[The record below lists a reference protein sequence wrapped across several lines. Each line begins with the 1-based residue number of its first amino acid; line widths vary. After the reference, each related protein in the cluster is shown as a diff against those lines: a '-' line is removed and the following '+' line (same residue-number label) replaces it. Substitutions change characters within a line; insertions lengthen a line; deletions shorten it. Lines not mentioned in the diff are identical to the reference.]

1 MISRLNLR
9 NFDDDGSSTAGDPD
23 AATNEEIEAR
33 IAKAHKQGHIEGYLT
48 GADAGRAEMA
58 KTMEKAQTE
67 MVEMLAQELARLAIA
82 AEQRHEALVAQ
93 VVGFTL
99 QTCEI
104 IFPEIIER
112 MSAERVRKT
121 AMRSLKMAIG
131 SSRIRV
137 RLSPDTL
144 AEIGPELRMQAAQH
158 QCDHALELQADPE
171 LHAGDARMEWDHG
184 GLDYGF
190 QKICDRLLAELR
202 DTHQRAINAQK
213 DKDGHGQA

>member
-1 MISRLNLR
+1 MITRLNLR
-9 NFDDDGSSTAGDPD
+9 NFDDDGSASSNDPS
-23 AATNEEIEAR
+23 AATNEEIDAR

-67 MVEMLAQELARLAIA
+67 MVETLSQELARLAVA

-104 IFPEIIER
+104 IFPEIIEH

-121 AMRSLKMAIG
+121 ATRSLKMAIG

-137 RLSPDTL
+137 RLSPATL
-144 AEIGPELRMQAAQH
+144 AAIGPELRTQAVHH

-184 GLDYGF
+184 NLDYGF

-202 DTHQRAINAQK
+202 DTHQRAIDAQK
-213 DKDGHGQA
+213 EKDGHGQA

>member
-1 MISRLNLR
+1 MITRLNLR
-9 NFDDDGSSTAGDPD
+9 NFDNDGTTSPDDHH

-67 MVEMLAQELARLAIA
+67 MVETLGQELARLAIA

-121 AMRSLKMAIG
+121 ATQSLKMAIG
-131 SSRIRV
+131 SSHIRV
-137 RLSPDTL
+137 RLSPATL
-144 AEIGPELRMQAAQH
+144 AEIGTELRMQAAQH
-158 QCDHALELQADPE
+158 HCDHALELQADPE

-184 GLDYGF
+184 NLDYGF
-190 QKICDRLLAELR
+190 QKICDRLLVELR

-213 DKDGHGQA
+213 EKDGHGQA

>member
-1 MISRLNLR
+1 MITRLNLR
-9 NFDDDGSSTAGDPD
+9 NFDDDGTTSPD
-23 AATNEEIEAR
+23 DHHAATNEEIEAR

-67 MVEMLAQELARLAIA
+67 MVETLGQELARLAIA

-121 AMRSLKMAIG
+121 ATQSLKMAIG

-137 RLSPDTL
+137 RLSPATL

-158 QCDHALELQADPE
+158 HCDHALELQADPE

-184 GLDYGF
+184 NLDYGF
-190 QKICDRLLAELR
+190 QKICDRLLVELR

-213 DKDGHGQA
+213 EKDGHGQA

>member
-1 MISRLNLR
+1 MITRLNLR
-9 NFDDDGSSTAGDPD
+9 NFDDDGTTSPD
-23 AATNEEIEAR
+23 DHHAATNEEIEAR

-58 KTMEKAQTE
+58 KRMEKAQTE
-67 MVEMLAQELARLAIA
+67 MVETLGQELARLAIA

-121 AMRSLKMAIG
+121 ATQSLKMAIG

-137 RLSPDTL
+137 RLSPTTL

-158 QCDHALELQADPE
+158 HCDHALELQADPE

-184 GLDYGF
+184 NLDYGF
-190 QKICDRLLAELR
+190 QKICDRLLVELR

-213 DKDGHGQA
+213 EKDGHGQA

>member
-1 MISRLNLR
+1 MITRLNLR
-9 NFDDDGSSTAGDPD
+9 NFDDDGTTSPD
-23 AATNEEIEAR
+23 DHHAATNEEIEAR

-67 MVEMLAQELARLAIA
+67 MVETLGQELARLAIA

-121 AMRSLKMAIG
+121 ATQSLKMAIG
-131 SSRIRV
+131 SSRVRV
-137 RLSPDTL
+137 RLSPATL
-144 AEIGPELRMQAAQH
+144 AEIGPELRTQAAQH
-158 QCDHALELQADPE
+158 HCDHALELQADPE

-184 GLDYGF
+184 NLDYGF
-190 QKICDRLLAELR
+190 QKICDRLLVELR

-213 DKDGHGQA
+213 EKDGHGQA

>member
-1 MISRLNLR
+1 MITRLNLR
-9 NFDDDGSSTAGDPD
+9 NFDDDGTTSPD
-23 AATNEEIEAR
+23 DHHAATNEEIEAR

-67 MVEMLAQELARLAIA
+67 MVETLGQELARLAIA

-121 AMRSLKMAIG
+121 ATQSLKMAIG

-137 RLSPDTL
+137 RLSPATL
-144 AEIGPELRMQAAQH
+144 AEIGPELRMQAVQH
-158 QCDHALELQADPE
+158 HCDHALELQADPE

-184 GLDYGF
+184 NLDYGF
-190 QKICDRLLAELR
+190 QKICDRLLVELR

-213 DKDGHGQA
+213 EKDGHGQA

>member
-1 MISRLNLR
+1 MITRLNLR
-9 NFDDDGSSTAGDPD
+9 NFDDDGTTSPD
-23 AATNEEIEAR
+23 DHHAATNEEIEAR

-67 MVEMLAQELARLAIA
+67 MVETLGQELARLAIA

-121 AMRSLKMAIG
+121 ATQSLKMAIG

-137 RLSPDTL
+137 RLSPATL

-184 GLDYGF
+184 NLDYGF
-190 QKICDRLLAELR
+190 QKICDRLLVELR

-213 DKDGHGQA
+213 EKDGHGQA

>member
-1 MISRLNLR
+1 MITRLNLR
-9 NFDDDGSSTAGDPD
+9 NFDDDGTTSPD
-23 AATNEEIEAR
+23 DHHAATNEEIEAR

-67 MVEMLAQELARLAIA
+67 MVETLGQELARLAIA

-121 AMRSLKMAIG
+121 ATQSLKMAIG

-137 RLSPDTL
+137 RLSPATL
-144 AEIGPELRMQAAQH
+144 AEIGPDLRMQAAQH
-158 QCDHALELQADPE
+158 HCDHALELQADPE

-184 GLDYGF
+184 NLDYGF
-190 QKICDRLLAELR
+190 QKICDRLLVELR

-213 DKDGHGQA
+213 EKDGHGQA

>member
-1 MISRLNLR
+1 MITRLNLR
-9 NFDDDGSSTAGDPD
+9 NFDDDGTTSPD
-23 AATNEEIEAR
+23 DHHAATNEEIAAR

-67 MVEMLAQELARLAIA
+67 MVETLGQELARLAIA

-121 AMRSLKMAIG
+121 ATQSLKMAIG

-137 RLSPDTL
+137 RLSPATL
-144 AEIGPELRMQAAQH
+144 AEIGPELRMQAVQH
-158 QCDHALELQADPE
+158 HCDHALELQADPE

-184 GLDYGF
+184 NLDYGF
-190 QKICDRLLAELR
+190 QKICDRLLVELR

-213 DKDGHGQA
+213 EKDGHGQA

>member
-1 MISRLNLR
+1 MITRLNLR
-9 NFDDDGSSTAGDPD
+9 NFDDDGTTSPD
-23 AATNEEIEAR
+23 DHHAATDEEIEAR

-67 MVEMLAQELARLAIA
+67 MVETLGQELARLAIA

-121 AMRSLKMAIG
+121 ATQSLKMAIG

-137 RLSPDTL
+137 RLSPATL

-158 QCDHALELQADPE
+158 HCDHALELQADPE

-184 GLDYGF
+184 NLDYGF
-190 QKICDRLLAELR
+190 QKICDRLLVELR

-213 DKDGHGQA
+213 EKDGHGQA